1 MNQIQTIHEITLN
14 ETFPLRSKVLLNGG
28 PFEQCVFT
36 QDGKM
41 EAVHY
46 GLKEADAL
54 IAIVS
59 MYKRTLD
66 LERLPQT
73 LYVLAKQP
81 AWQVRGMAVAPEMQR
96 LGHGKRL
103 LEEAFR
109 LSIKKWSP
117 ADYVWCYSLPQSTKF
132 YDQLGF
138 ITIGEFEMENVGPLV
153 TMYRPFQSEKN
164 RLGD

>member
-1 MNQIQTIHEITLN
+1 MNQIQTIQEITLT

-28 PFEQCVFT
+28 SFEQCVFT

-54 IAIVS
+54 IAIIS
-59 MYKRTLD
+59 MYKRSLD
-66 LERLPQT
+66 LERLPEK
-73 LYVLAKQP
+73 LHVLAKQP
-81 AWQVRGMAVAPEMQR
+81 AWQVRGMAVAPQRQR

-109 LSIKKWSP
+109 LSIAKWSL
-117 ADYVWCYSLPQSTKF
+117 AAYAWCYSLPRAAKF

-138 ITIGEFEMENVGPLV
+138 ITIGEFEMKGVGPLV

-164 RLGD
+164 SLDD